1 MAAYLPGWLAGWLRA
16 GLGLLHG
23 LAAWLALAAWLPG
36 FAFAFGFGLGFVG
49 LDCAGLGWAKPTK
62 PFHKGPRGA
71 NTVCLTE
78 TYPGCWFLWWPP
90 EAATRAPHER
100 CFRMRGT

>member
-62 PFHKGPRGA
+62 PFLVNYKHLLWNPRWLAGVGRKIAAGPVA
-71 NTVCLTE
+71 SSD
-78 TYPGCWFLWWPP
+78 P
-90 EAATRAPHER
+90 
-100 CFRMRGT
+100 